1 MALLLLVTW
10 QYLASTVFPAGEL
23 FGIPACQF
31 LFVSSF
37 FNGWEHSRRSSICF
51 FVISGQQLTRTNK
64 QQTTISTLT
73 GIFTSLFLSSAEQ
86 PLKNFITLQI
96 FRWIFLLPPFSHRDW
111 RGVCFSVFVL
121 RNTNHKKAK
130 SRRREKKKKNPKPKR
145 GSERKQLVAIWSIWL
160 RSQSRSRNRL
170 GVYLCTK
177 SRSKRARKIQSNG
190 TVNNGKDAGGDLS
203 DIWFLDSNF
212 VIADCSNLESTDCHT
227 STLWKEATF

>member
-145 GSERKQLVAIWSIWL
+145 GSERKQLVARWFDCGHSRGVEIDSASTFVQKADQNERERFNRIAQSI
-160 RSQSRSRNRL
+160 
-170 GVYLCTK
+170 T
-177 SRSKRARKIQSNG
+177 
-190 TVNNGKDAGGDLS
+190 GKTREVT
-203 DIWFLDSNF
+203 WVTFDS
-212 VIADCSNLESTDCHT
+212 
-227 STLWKEATF
+227 